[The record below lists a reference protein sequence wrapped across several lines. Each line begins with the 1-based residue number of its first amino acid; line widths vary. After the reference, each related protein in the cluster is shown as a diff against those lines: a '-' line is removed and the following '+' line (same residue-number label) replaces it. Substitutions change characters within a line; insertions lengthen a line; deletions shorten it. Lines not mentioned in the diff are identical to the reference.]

1 MRRRRTCAA
10 TEGSAWPSL
19 WYDLQILNVC
29 RRRYRRDDP
38 DLYDFLS
45 GLLGLAIIGSFALY
59 FVDRTKFYEVVVGL
73 CVLVVLTTVAA
84 ILWGRH
90 QDNKWDEKYRAITKE
105 YGALLNNFVDQF
117 GRAKAKEAAFTY
129 QQYAFTREHL
139 TYLQDDL
146 EKHGVVLSTKDFY
159 RILRRFIDERERDF
173 TLKSI
178 HSGAA
183 GRFDDLD
190 GDKFEALTKRLYEGA
205 GYTAQLTG
213 RTGDQGGDLVVVRA
227 DTKKVIQAKLRR
239 NMTVGNDAVQQVIGA
254 KGVYNCPGAV
264 VITNSTFT
272 PEAEELAR
280 IYGVELVDG
289 KLLRLRLQQVLY
301 QRP

>member
-1 MRRRRTCAA
+1 M
-10 TEGSAWPSL
+10 
-19 WYDLQILNVC
+19 
-29 RRRYRRDDP
+29 RRRYRSDSDIE
-38 DLYDFLS
+38 DFFS
-45 GLLGLAIIGSFALY
+45 GLFGLTILGSLGLYFADRALLY
-59 FVDRTKFYEVVVGL
+59 KAVAG
-73 CVLVVLTTVAA
+73 VVLLIILIAVGV

-90 QDNKWDEKYRAITKE
+90 KARKFDATYDAITKS
-105 YGALLNNFVDQF
+105 YGSTLSNFIDQF

-129 QQYAFTREHL
+129 QQYAVTQEHL
-139 TYLQDDL
+139 GYLYDDL
-146 EKHGVVLSTKDFY
+146 EKHGIAVSKKDFY

-183 GRFDDLD
+183 GCFDDLD
-190 GDKFEALTKRLYEGA
+190 GDKFEALIKRLYEGA
-205 GYTAQLTG
+205 GYKAQLTG

-280 IYGVELVDG
+280 IHGIELVDG
-289 KLLRLRLQQVLY
+289 KLLRLRLQQVLGESWG
-301 QRP
+301 

>member
-1 MRRRRTCAA
+1 M
-10 TEGSAWPSL
+10 
-19 WYDLQILNVC
+19 
-29 RRRYRRDDP
+29 RRRYRRDDS
-38 DLYDFLS
+38 DTQDFFGSLF
-45 GLLGLAIIGSFALY
+45 GLTILGSLGLYFGDRAL
-59 FVDRTKFYEVVVGL
+59 FYKAVAGLVILIALIVVGA
-73 CVLVVLTTVAA
+73 V
-84 ILWGRH
+84 LWGRY
-90 QDNKWDEKYRAITKE
+90 QDRKRFEKYRAITKD
-105 YGALLNNFVDQF
+105 YGSVLNNFLDQF

-146 EKHGVVLSTKDFY
+146 EKRGVALSTKDFY
-159 RILRRFIDERERDF
+159 RIMRRFIDERERDF

-190 GDKFEALTKRLYEGA
+190 GDKFEALIKRLYEGA

-213 RTGDQGGDLVVVRA
+213 RTGDQGGDLVVVREDA
-227 DTKKVIQAKLRR
+227 KKVIQAKLRR
-239 NMTVGNDAVQQVIGA
+239 KMSVGNDAVQQVIAA
-254 KGVYNCPGAV
+254 KGIYNCPAAV

-280 IYGVELVDG
+280 VHGVELVDG
-289 KLLRLRLQQVLY
+289 KLLRLRLQDVLGESWT
-301 QRP
+301 

>member
-1 MRRRRTCAA
+1 M
-10 TEGSAWPSL
+10 G
-19 WYDLQILNVC
+19 
-29 RRRYRRDDP
+29 RRYRKEDS
-38 DLYDFLS
+38 DLEDLFSALF
-45 GLLGLAIIGSFALY
+45 GLTILGSLGLYFGDHAL
-59 FVDRTKFYEVVVGL
+59 FYKAVAGLVVFIALIVVG
-73 CVLVVLTTVAA
+73 A
-84 ILWGRH
+84 ILWGRY
-90 QDNKWDEKYRAITKE
+90 QDRKRFEKYRAITKD
-105 YGALLNNFVDQF
+105 YGSVLNNFLDQF

-146 EKHGVVLSTKDFY
+146 EKRGVALSTKDFY

-183 GRFDDLD
+183 GRRFDDLD
-190 GDKFEALTKRLYEGA
+190 GDKFEALIKRLYEGA

-213 RTGDQGGDLVVVRA
+213 RTGDQGGDLVVVR
-227 DTKKVIQAKLRR
+227 DDVKKVIQAKLRR
-239 NMTVGNDAVQQVIGA
+239 KMTVGNDAVQQVIAA
-254 KGVYNCPGAV
+254 KGIYNCPVAV

-280 IYGVELVDG
+280 VHGVELVDD
-289 KLLRLRLQQVLY
+289 KVLRIRLQETLGESWA
-301 QRP
+301 